1 MWSSGMLIS
10 VGILPWGALLIT
22 ALGACAPRV
31 EVASS
36 DKPITINLNVKIDH
50 EIRMKVEKDLDEVMS
65 KDSGLV
71 LDDAKAKG
79 LVGERTDGYLGAV
92 STSNAETHA
101 LIADVNQ
108 KRRAAYE
115 DIAKRNRT
123 PLTSVESLAG
133 EKAIQSTKP
142 GNFVEGPGGWIKK

>member
-1 MWSSGMLIS
+1 MLSS
-10 VGILPWGALLIT
+10 VGTLLWGALLIIIL
-22 ALGACAPRV
+22 AACAPQV

-36 DKPITINLNVKIDH
+36 DKPITINLNVKIDR
-50 EIRMKVEKDLDEVMS
+50 EIQMKVEKDLDKVIS
-65 KDSGLV
+65 TAASSASALS
-71 LDDAKAKG
+71 LDEAKAKR

-92 STSNAETHA
+92 NTSNAETQA

-108 KRRAAYE
+108 KRREAYE

-133 EKAIQSTKP
+133 EKAIRNTKT
-142 GNFVEGPGGWIKK
+142 GHFIEGPGRWIKK